1 MNIINRSPSSGEI
14 DLLIN
19 FLNQNKID
27 EADSFVKNLINNF
40 SSSALLYNFYGII
53 CSKKNNI
60 DKSIDAFKKAVNLDK
75 NFVDA
80 YFNLGVILKNI
91 SVEESINNFKKVV
104 ELDKRNI
111 NALSH
116 LGAIYASKKNF
127 LEAKYFFEKVIII
140 NPLLADAQN
149 NFGNVLFELGLFDLA
164 KEAYCKS
171 ISLDKNLSSAYNNLA
186 RVFKEQKL
194 NDQAIDAIN
203 KAISLNPNYF
213 EAYCNLSLIFNELE
227 RYEESVDLCL
237 TSIKINPNYPDAY
250 CNLGDAYRGLRKFDL
265 AIENHKKAIELEQN
279 YSEAYNGLGLDFFGL
294 FEYQKAIDQYKI
306 AININQNYY
315 QAYSNLAQAYNEIQ
329 NFTLAKFF
337 YEKSTLLKKD
347 FIDGYFNTS
356 MIYLLEDNFKK
367 GWSLYD
373 HRWNIK
379 KPQTPKYDI
388 SQNYWDGNFVD
399 GTLLLWSE
407 QGVGDIILF
416 GSMISELKAFAKEII
431 FETDR
436 RLIDLFNRYFIEQK
450 ITNIMVK
457 EFIPSKPSIYDKHIA
472 IGSLGKFFRKNI
484 EDFKKVPKKFFIP
497 DKNKTLFFNNEL
509 LKFDKKLKI
518 GLSWKTGNIKE
529 EYRNILLKNIYPI
542 LSDKRICFF
551 NLQFGET
558 KKEILDA
565 VYDTSANFI
574 SFENLDN
581 FNNFEDLSA
590 LISNLDLVITI
601 QNTTAHLC
609 GALGKK
615 TFLLLSKNH
624 RWQWGLNHKSSLWY
638 PSIRIFRQ
646 QTFKVWDNVV
656 NNIKDEINKLI

>member
-1 MNIINRSPSSGEI
+1 MNIVKKSPSQGEI

-19 FLNQNKID
+19 FLNQNRID
-27 EADSFVKNLINNF
+27 EAESFIKNLINNS

-60 DKSIDAFKKAVNLDK
+60 NDSVDAFKNAINLEK
-75 NFVDA
+75 NFIDA
-80 YFNLGVILKNI
+80 YFNLGVILKDI

-116 LGAIYASKKNF
+116 LGTIYAAKKNF
-127 LEAKYFFEKVIII
+127 LEAKYFFEKVVII

-149 NFGNVLFELGLFDLA
+149 NLGNVLFELGLFDLA
-164 KEAYCKS
+164 KEAYYKA
-171 ISLDKNLSSAYNNLA
+171 ISLNKNLPSAYNNLA
-186 RVFKEQKL
+186 RLFKEQNL
-194 NDQAIDAIN
+194 NNEAIVAIN
-203 KAISLNPNYF
+203 KAILLNPNYF
-213 EAYCNLSLIFNELE
+213 EAYSNLSIIFNEQE
-227 RYEESVDLCL
+227 RFEESINLCL
-237 TSIKINPNYPDAY
+237 RSIKINSQYADAY
-250 CNLGDAYRGLRKFDL
+250 CNLGDAYRGIRNFDL
-265 AIENHKKAIELEQN
+265 AIENHKKAIQLDQN
-279 YSEAYNGLGLDFFGL
+279 YSEAYNGLGLDYFGL

-347 FIDGYFNTS
+347 FKDGYFNTS

-367 GWSLYD
+367 GWLLYD
-373 HRWNIK
+373 YRWTIK

-388 SQNYWDGNFVD
+388 TQNYWDGNFLD
-399 GTLLLWSE
+399 GTLLVWSE

-416 GSMISELKAFAKEII
+416 GSMISELKDSAKEII
-431 FETDR
+431 FETDK
-436 RLIDLFNRYFIEQK
+436 RLIDLFNRYFVQQ
-450 ITNIMVK
+450 NIKNIKVK
-457 EFIPSKPSIYDKHIA
+457 EFISDKPSFYDKHIA
-472 IGSLGKFFRKNI
+472 IGSLGQFFRRDI
-484 EDFKKVPKKFFIP
+484 EDFKKAPKKFFIP
-497 DKNKTLFFNNEL
+497 DKNRILFFNNEI
-509 LKFDKKLKI
+509 LKYEKKLKI

-529 EYRNILLKNIYPI
+529 EYRNIPLKDMYPI
-542 LSDKRICFF
+542 LSDKRVCFF

-558 KKEILDA
+558 KKEILD
-565 VYDTSANFI
+565 VIHNTSANFT

-624 RWQWGLNHKSSLWY
+624 RWQWGLSHESSLWY
-638 PSIRIFRQ
+638 PSIKLFRQ
-646 QTFKVWDNVV
+646 QTFKVWDNIVD
-656 NNIKDEINKLI
+656 NIKDEINKLI